1 MKKILAILTLIFL
14 MLAPLLASCQP
25 AAPAATE
32 PPAPVATEAPA
43 EPAAPAETE
52 APADDGPVKV
62 GIVLKSFSNPFWM
75 MAKTAA
81 EAEAKKEGVEVVI
94 LGTTEEGDYQQ
105 QVAHIEDL
113 TTQGVD
119 VIVVVPAEASALVP
133 AVEAAVAAGI
143 PVINLDSPIETDKVS
158 AFIGSD
164 NVEGGK
170 MAAKFVG
177 EQLGGKGKV
186 AVLRGRLGN
195 PVELQRY
202 EGFTEGL
209 KEFPEIELVAEGVAN
224 WEADQGFT
232 VMEDFLTAHPDLNA
246 VFGKSDRMILGA
258 SQAAKAAGRD
268 DIVMVGL
275 DGIVEALAAV
285 KYGDI
290 AADVAQ
296 RPDLMGEYAVKYG
309 AELAKGGTLEKTITT
324 PMTLA
329 VPDNVDPLI
338 ANWEAV
344 GLAAPTP
351 EPEVVKPPASDFTI
365 GVVLKSFSN
374 PFWMMAKTAAEAKA
388 KELGVNVTVLGT
400 TEEGDYQQQVAHIE
414 DLVSKGVDLIVL
426 VPAEA
431 SALVPAVEAAVDAG
445 IPVINMDSPIE
456 TDKVISF
463 IGSDNVE
470 GGKMAGNYIAEQLG
484 NKGKVGV
491 IRGRLGNPVEEQRYN
506 GFTEALKAFPEI
518 ELVAEGVGNWEAD
531 QGMTVMEDFLTAHPD
546 IQAVFA
552 ESDRMILGASQAA
565 QAAGRDDIVLVG
577 LDGIVEALRAVDDGS
592 ISADVAQRPDLMGEY
607 AVQYGLD
614 FLQTGLIEKMIITP
628 MTLALKDNVAPL
640 IEAWEALGF

>member
-1 MKKILAILTLIFL
+1 MKKHLLNLGVLLLLVSLLLTG
-14 MLAPLLASCQP
+14 CQP
-25 AAPAATE
+25 TAPQTS
-32 PPAPVATEAPA
+32 
-43 EPAAPAETE
+43 EPAAPAKTAEPEKTE
-52 APADDGPVKV
+52 APAAEEKTTV

-75 MAKTAA
+75 MAKAAA
-81 EAEAKKEGVEVVI
+81 EAEAANSGVEVVI

-113 TTQGVD
+113 TTRGVD

-133 AVEAAVAAGI
+133 AVEAAVDAGI

-164 NVEGGK
+164 NVEGGR
-170 MAAKFVG
+170 MAGKYIA

-186 AVLRGRLGN
+186 AVIRGRLGN

-202 EGFTEGL
+202 DGFMEAV
-209 KEFPEIELVAEGVAN
+209 KEFPEIEVVAEGVGN
-224 WEADQGFT
+224 WEADEGFT
-232 VMEDFLTAHPDLNA
+232 VMEDFLTAHPEIQA
-246 VFGKSDRMILGA
+246 VFAESDRMILGA

-268 DIVMVGL
+268 DIVLVGL

-296 RPDLMGEYAVKYG
+296 RPDLMGQYAVKYG
-309 AELAKGGTLEKTITT
+309 AELAKTGKIDQVVTT

-329 VPDNVDPLI
+329 LPDNVDPLI

-344 GLAAPTP
+344 GLAAPAP
-351 EPEVVKPPASDFTI
+351 EEPVEEPAAKEDYTI
-365 GVVLKSFSN
+365 GLVLKSFSN

-388 KELGVNVTVLGT
+388 KELGVNVVVLGT

-414 DLVSKGVDLIVL
+414 DLTTQGADLIVV

-445 IPVINMDSPIE
+445 IPVINLDSPIE

-470 GGKMAGNYIAEQLG
+470 GGKMAGNFIAEQLG
-484 NKGKVGV
+484 GKGKVGV
-491 IRGRLGNPVEEQRYN
+491 IRGRLGNPVELQRYE
-506 GFTEALKAFPEI
+506 GFTEALKAYPDI

-531 QGMTVMEDFLTAHPD
+531 EGFTVMEDFLTAHPD
-546 IQAVFA
+546 IQAVFG

-577 LDGIVEALRAVDDGS
+577 LDGIVEALRAVQDGS

-614 FLQTGLIEKMIITP
+614 YLKTGKIDPVLITP
-628 MTLALKDNVAPL
+628 MTLAVTDNVQPL
-640 IEAWEALGF
+640 IQSWEDLGF

>member
-1 MKKILAILTLIFL
+1 MKKHLLNLGVLLLLVSLLLTG
-14 MLAPLLASCQP
+14 CQP
-25 AAPAATE
+25 TAPQTS
-32 PPAPVATEAPA
+32 
-43 EPAAPAETE
+43 EPAAPAKTAEPEKTE
-52 APADDGPVKV
+52 APAAEEKTTV

-81 EAEAKKEGVEVVI
+81 EAEAANSGVEVVI

-113 TTQGVD
+113 TTRGVD

-133 AVEAAVAAGI
+133 AVEAAVDAGI

-164 NVEGGK
+164 NVEGGR
-170 MAAKFVG
+170 MAGKYIA

-186 AVLRGRLGN
+186 AVIRGRLGN

-202 EGFTEGL
+202 DGFMEAV
-209 KEFPEIELVAEGVAN
+209 KEFPEIEVVAEGVGN
-224 WEADQGFT
+224 WEADEGFT
-232 VMEDFLTAHPDLNA
+232 VMEDFLTAHPEIQA
-246 VFGKSDRMILGA
+246 VFAESDRMILGA

-268 DIVMVGL
+268 DIVLVGL

-296 RPDLMGEYAVKYG
+296 RPDLMGQYAVKYG
-309 AELAKGGTLEKTITT
+309 AELAKTGKIDQVVTT

-329 VPDNVDPLI
+329 LPDNVDPLI

-344 GLAAPTP
+344 GLAAPAP
-351 EPEVVKPPASDFTI
+351 EEPAEEPAAQEDYTI
-365 GVVLKSFSN
+365 GLVLKSFSN

-388 KELGVNVTVLGT
+388 KELGVNVVVLGT

-414 DLVSKGVDLIVL
+414 DLTTQGADLIVV

-445 IPVINMDSPIE
+445 IPVINLDSPIE

-470 GGKMAGNYIAEQLG
+470 GGKMAGNFIAEQLG
-484 NKGKVGV
+484 GKGKVGV
-491 IRGRLGNPVEEQRYN
+491 IRGRLGNPVELQRYE
-506 GFTEALKAFPEI
+506 GFTEALKAYPDI

-531 QGMTVMEDFLTAHPD
+531 EGFTVMEDFLTAHPD
-546 IQAVFA
+546 IQAVFG

-577 LDGIVEALRAVDDGS
+577 LDGIVEALRAVQDGS

-614 FLQTGLIEKMIITP
+614 YLKTGKIDPVLITP
-628 MTLALKDNVAPL
+628 MTLAVTDNVQPL
-640 IEAWEALGF
+640 IQSWEDLGF